1 MEHTMA
7 NIRTAYGKREQVDS
21 SSSAGGNGF
30 VFTFVSK
37 TEVPTFKKTE
47 KKQILQILR
56 YDCSGRKM
64 KLKHVKRYYAE
75 IFQVG
80 DVSKYAKLVFNSLD
94 KQRTG
99 EIFIGEFVEFV
110 DLMATGS
117 VEDRIT
123 ASFHFYDTNTDGL
136 ISRKDIIK
144 VSAVQSIFF
153 SGWVRQ
159 TFKNKI

>member
-1 MEHTMA
+1 LFPEGLSLRWPVGLHLPYIALQT
-7 NIRTAYGKREQVDS
+7 YQVDS
-21 SSSAGGNGF
+21 TSSAGGNGF
-30 VFTFVSK
+30 LSAFVSR
-37 TEVPTFKKTE
+37 TEVPIFKKKE

-56 YDCSGRKM
+56 YDCSGGKM

-75 IFQVG
+75 IFQDG

-117 VEDRIT
+117 VEDRIA
-123 ASFHFYDTNTDGL
+123 ASFHFYDTTDGL
-136 ISRKDIIK
+136 LSKKDIRK
-144 VSAVQSIFF
+144 ESAL
-153 SGWVRQ
+153 
-159 TFKNKI
+159 